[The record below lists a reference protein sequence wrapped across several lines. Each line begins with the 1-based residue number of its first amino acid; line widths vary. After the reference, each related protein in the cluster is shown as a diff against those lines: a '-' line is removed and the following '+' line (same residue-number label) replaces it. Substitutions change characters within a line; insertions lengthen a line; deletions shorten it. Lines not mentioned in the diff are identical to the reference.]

1 MLINVDQNLSP
12 DILKTLREMGHGDK
26 LLISD
31 INFPAHSNHTRVQRL
46 DGLDMPTVM
55 RSILS
60 VFPLDSFV
68 PAAVY
73 RMEVDNK
80 PDEINEGNKE
90 IIDVIKETS
99 GDHWKVGSIQRQQFY
114 KESNRVYAIITTSE
128 RRPYCNFILTKG
140 VLKPDGSVWVL
151 DK

>member
-1 MLINVDQNLSP
+1 
-12 DILKTLREMGHGDK
+12 
-26 LLISD
+26 
-31 INFPAHSNHTRVQRL
+31 
-46 DGLDMPTVM
+46 MPTVM

-68 PAAVY
+68 SAAVH

-90 IIDVIKETS
+90 VIDVIKEVS
-99 GDHWKVGSIQRQQFY
+99 GDHWKIGSIQRQHFY